1 MNTTIKYIRKGLEV
15 FLDCDS
21 SKMLND
27 LGFNRKCKYAYYEPF
42 TGIIRKTDIKWC
54 GYVYDAP
61 TIDVTERWLRENKN
75 IHFDIHFDIN
85 KIAYKIIIIEN
96 IIDENTELFLPGMKS
111 SIHFNPNNTFFR
123 GETHVYEN
131 LDDAKADA
139 IHLALKYLT
148 LPKNEYHEY
157 YGKYIKN
164 DKE

>member
-42 TGIIRKTDIKWC
+42 AGIIRKTDIKWC

-75 IHFDIHFDIN
+75 IHFDVKLKGKKRTNFFGNDYYNYMFFDI
-85 KIAYKIIIIEN
+85 K
-96 IIDENTELFLPGMKS
+96 
-111 SIHFNPNNTFFR
+111 PNF
-123 GETHVYEN
+123 EKLQY
-131 LDDAKADA
+131 
-139 IHLALKYLT
+139 I
-148 LPKNEYHEY
+148 Y
-157 YGKYIKN
+157 Y
-164 DKE
+164 